1 MYDKIRHMSPRADTI
16 NEPRIPLTEQR
27 VLDAAVELADR
38 SGISAVTMRNV
49 AAELGVEAMSLY
61 YHVAN
66 KEALFDGVV
75 DTLILEIEDELGG
88 FGIDIGDGVGWK
100 PYLRER
106 ILTAR
111 RVMLRHPW
119 APGLIETRVRMT
131 PTMLRYMDS
140 LLGILVAGGFSY
152 DLGHYAMHAL
162 GSRSLGFNQELFVP
176 DDPDAGEEDAE
187 AVLADLAPQLPHMM
201 QMMAEITHEDPDST
215 LGWCDYQAEFEF
227 SLDLLLDGLERS
239 QSG

>member
-1 MYDKIRHMSPRADTI
+1 MSET
-16 NEPRIPLTEQR
+16 RIPLTKDR
-27 VLDAAVELADR
+27 VLAAAVELADR
-38 SGISAVTMRNV
+38 SGIGAVTMRHV

-66 KEALFDGVV
+66 KEALLDGIA
-75 DTLILEIEDELGG
+75 DALILELEAELDG
-88 FGIDIGDGVGWK
+88 FGFALEDAAGWK
-100 PYLRER
+100 PLLRER

-119 APGLIETRVRMT
+119 GPGLIETRTRMT
-131 PTMLRYMDS
+131 PTMLRYLDS

-176 DDPDAGEEDAE
+176 DDPEAE
-187 AVLADLAPQLPHMM
+187 AEEAEAMLADLAPQLPHMM
-201 QMMAEITHEDPDST
+201 QMMAEVAHVDPDST

-227 SLDLLLDGLERS
+227 GLDLLLDGLERL
-239 QSG
+239 QG